1 MLLFFL
7 QLIKATNTIC
17 CRQRP
22 VGEFWNNTV
31 HSVGKYGLWVFVELN
46 PTGPNGDCGESEP
59 MAMKIGEIPDYYQ
72 EDDRDSIF
80 GLYTWGTER
89 GAEIATGGA
98 IQFHNMVASDNWI
111 AGLAGKET
119 HLSTYGLGN
128 TQAFIRSI
136 IIGRTMAHPELEF
149 CGLSGL
155 ETPWEMF
162 AFTVHDMHFF
172 NFDQPSRKLTKA
184 EFAMANELAN
194 RPCMAVNPCYGSDAF
209 DCGATIW

>member
-1 MLLFFL
+1 
-7 QLIKATNTIC
+7 
-17 CRQRP
+17 
-22 VGEFWNNTV
+22 
-31 HSVGKYGLWVFVELN
+31 
-46 PTGPNGDCGESEP
+46 

-128 TQAFIRSI
+128 TQAFVRSI

-172 NFDQPSRKLTKA
+172 NFDQPSRRLKKD

-209 DCGATIW
+209 DCGATTW